1 MWHEMRNET
10 PCVYL
15 SYENKTCQSEPFM
28 RVFNIDIDTWYNNN
42 PISYLIEEY
51 NSWNTSSWWTGVAG
65 KDYRDR

>member
-1 MWHEMRNET
+1 
-10 PCVYL
+10 
-15 SYENKTCQSEPFM
+15 M